1 MGGGTIGRADIYG
14 TASRPGG
21 VMDPLSVQNQNGA
34 SVAPISQTA
43 SGGMVAGG
51 TGPAIAVLGL
61 VLSIVMLRLFVVA
74 AKDA

>member
-34 SVAPISQTA
+34 SVAPVTAQA

-51 TGPAIAVLGL
+51 TGPALAVLGL
-61 VLSIVMLRLFVVA
+61 VLSVVMLRIVVMA
-74 AKDA
+74 AKD